1 MKKLT
6 KQRLIYLRYILP
18 PVLLALILLV
28 GFIPSYRYVSEGEAH
43 AAVSL
48 WGLIGDGWEVG
59 RETIFAKSNATY
71 GELAFSKVNL
81 ALIIVFT
88 LLAFLALAA
97 AAWSCYVALKLF
109 ISDDEESAEKSR
121 TLFITFLPNRIV
133 TTVAECLILAFCI
146 YPYILPA
153 LYSHTLAMSVRIA
166 LVAPDPLILAGLSL
180 VAIALLS
187 AFTAPM
193 ERSFDADVFK
203 RRKAF
208 EGREADEEMSEES
221 ADSTYESLFDARG
234 EETDEEKAHREAEAE
249 RIRRILRG
257 EDK

>member
-1 MKKLT
+1 
-6 KQRLIYLRYILP
+6 
-18 PVLLALILLV
+18 
-28 GFIPSYRYVSEGEAH
+28 
-43 AAVSL
+43 
-48 WGLIGDGWEVG
+48 
-59 RETIFAKSNATY
+59 
-71 GELAFSKVNL
+71 
-81 ALIIVFT
+81 
-88 LLAFLALAA
+88 
-97 AAWSCYVALKLF
+97 
-109 ISDDEESAEKSR
+109 
-121 TLFITFLPNRIV
+121 
-133 TTVAECLILAFCI
+133 
-146 YPYILPA
+146 
-153 LYSHTLAMSVRIA
+153 MSVRIA